1 MLGSTT
7 KRILVNSSKG
17 LIRFNSSNNSKNGG
31 DAAKL
36 NLSDLFKRIDQV
48 SAKATE
54 FKNKTS
60 SSRSFEAGNRRP
72 GWQRNENDNFA
83 NNRAVRNNFNE
94 GEQQQ
99 HQQIPRQHQQQREG
113 NSQANFRGPRSNEFA
128 PRSNTRP
135 SRFPKT
141 VDGERAPVARFNGR
155 GDRPSGSND
164 RSFRRSTPRRN
175 FIESKPEVRK
185 PTVARPINSKQ
196 LTPVPLQPKVIA
208 EDFFYGKVPSIN
220 ATVASRLASI
230 AKLSL
235 NDSKYPYMLPKEVI
249 DQAYPGQ
256 RNRFILQQNWK
267 INPNEDVLK
276 ERVQT
281 IVLGQTKDLEYKGKK
296 TELASRTLH
305 DININP
311 NLNLEQ
317 KNTMFNIVN
326 GLTDIKTIFKDAHW
340 KKQASK

>member
-1 MLGSTT
+1 M
-7 KRILVNSSKG
+7 
-17 LIRFNSSNNSKNGG
+17 
-31 DAAKL
+31 
-36 NLSDLFKRIDQV
+36 
-48 SAKATE
+48 
-54 FKNKTS
+54 
-60 SSRSFEAGNRRP
+60 
-72 GWQRNENDNFA
+72 
-83 NNRAVRNNFNE
+83 
-94 GEQQQ
+94 
-99 HQQIPRQHQQQREG
+99 
-113 NSQANFRGPRSNEFA
+113 
-128 PRSNTRP
+128 
-135 SRFPKT
+135 
-141 VDGERAPVARFNGR
+141 
-155 GDRPSGSND
+155 
-164 RSFRRSTPRRN
+164 
-175 FIESKPEVRK
+175 RK